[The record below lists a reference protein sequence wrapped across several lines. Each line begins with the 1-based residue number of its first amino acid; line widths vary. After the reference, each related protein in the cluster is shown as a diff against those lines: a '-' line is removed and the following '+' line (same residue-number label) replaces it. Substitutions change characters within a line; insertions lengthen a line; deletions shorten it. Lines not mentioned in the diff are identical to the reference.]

1 MRPSYELV
9 TLIQRFSSHDVYA
22 FGSLFMN
29 YWPPKKLGLDVKFEI
44 VVYKFLLGHIH
55 FNISNVYKNNICVV
69 HIEFLGTFLYV
80 VM

>member
-1 MRPSYELV
+1 
-9 TLIQRFSSHDVYA
+9 
-22 FGSLFMN
+22 MN